1 MAARSGRAGDDLHP
15 HLSAQLGCGS
25 LALQRSIAEGQQLT
39 VLPSLASAAAFL
51 AFENCL
57 ASLLAVAL
65 QGLFARFVGGCF
77 GGRFFGIEGD

>member
-1 MAARSGRAGDDLHP
+1 MAARSGRGGDDLHP
-15 HLSAQLGCGS
+15 DLSAQLGCSS
-25 LALQRSIAEGQQLT
+25 LALQRSIAEGQLT

-65 QGLFARFVGGCF
+65 QRLFARFVGGYF